1 MRSTHGAAAS
11 GLPRWILRV
20 GLLSVVVSSWAPTS
34 IQDLHREYNNIFRF
48 GNRNAA
54 SHLWSSF
61 ILDRAA
67 SLSPELLEMMFTGF
81 CAVSGSPTRP
91 GDYTRYRL
99 TLPMAAG
106 GGAGA
111 SGYLYYCC
119 WPCVCDTQDFIRVSN
134 RTVRT
139 RDGERTFSFA
149 VIGNPC
155 EHEAALHEP
164 FTQPF
169 DGRRTT
175 LARDAP
181 EVRCT
186 ADGKLEGATLAD
198 SGHPIIAMFFP
209 PVGEASDEQMFAE
222 MCSSRAAAGYNSG
235 MGEIFRKV
243 AAIAPVKTDA
253 ASCDGDDGSVAAP
266 LSL

>member
-119 WPCVCDTQDFIRVSN
+119 WPCVCDTQDFIR
-134 RTVRT
+134 
-139 RDGERTFSFA
+139 
-149 VIGNPC
+149 
-155 EHEAALHEP
+155 
-164 FTQPF
+164 
-169 DGRRTT
+169 
-175 LARDAP
+175 
-181 EVRCT
+181 
-186 ADGKLEGATLAD
+186 
-198 SGHPIIAMFFP
+198 
-209 PVGEASDEQMFAE
+209 GEASQHSYVPTRPRAHA
-222 MCSSRAAAGYNSG
+222 STRPRAHAPTRPRLLLTKQSRHPRRS
-235 MGEIFRKV
+235 RWSQST
-243 AAIAPVKTDA
+243 PKT
-253 ASCDGDDGSVAAP
+253 
-266 LSL
+266 